1 MLVHKTKWLAARMN
15 VAKRPTTK
23 YVIKGVAFKSIR
35 CANAKIG
42 CLTTSGKSLKF
53 RVRVLTAKIAVTT
66 EKNVVT
72 DCVAFTDMHAG
83 TIHAYGRAVT
93 TTNARTNVGPAF
105 RTVNGAA
112 A

>member
-35 CANAKIG
+35 CVNAKIG
-42 CLTTSGKSLKF
+42 CLTMSGKSLKS

-66 EKNVVT
+66 GKNVVT
-72 DCVAFTDMHAG
+72 DCVAFTDMHAK
-83 TIHAYGRAVT
+83 TILAYGRVAMMMNVLM
-93 TTNARTNVGPAF
+93 NAR
-105 RTVNGAA
+105 RILIHRAA
-112 A
+112 AAA